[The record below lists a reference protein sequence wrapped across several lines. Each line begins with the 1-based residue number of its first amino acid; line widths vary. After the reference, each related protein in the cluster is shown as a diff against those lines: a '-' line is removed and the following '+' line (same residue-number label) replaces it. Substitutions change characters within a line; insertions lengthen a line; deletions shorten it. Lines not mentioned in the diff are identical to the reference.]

1 MKQIQQ
7 FLAVCIVAVFIVS
20 LSACAP
26 IDSGAGTKDN
36 YEVYLDSSVQSST
49 GTLAITASAYHYK
62 RDRPLTTPADN
73 TISVMLNG
81 ESQTLYYTVSEI
93 TLQNNETYDFDSEDR
108 NITFR
113 YYSPNMQLDAIILRN
128 QDMSSF
134 ENMTQAEYE
143 AWIRQFVAQY
153 TTENWDEYQA
163 NYRTEYTFGEDLPYK
178 NNEFMDTLP
187 AGATLKERV
196 FYYVKYYQTL
206 KTVDMIS
213 VRFSYNSETAEGKI
227 IVFFNP
233 RWFDTYHADL
243 DIDKMHTAITDYVK
257 ANLWENTTL
266 QDIAFSNGILLWV
279 DGNYLCKWTVTTQ
292 VLTAKGEVVTDSYY
306 LVVDVPDA

>member
-1 MKQIQQ
+1 MKA
-7 FLAVCIVAVFIVS
+7 FYKMFCLVVMTALVFS
-20 LSACAP
+20 LTACAP
-26 IDSGAGTKDN
+26 IDSGTATKDN

-93 TLQNNETYDFDSEDR
+93 TLQNNETYDFASEDR

-163 NYRTEYTFGEDLPYK
+163 NYRTEYTFGEGLPYK

-266 QDIAFSNGILLWV
+266 QDIAFSNGTLLRV
-279 DGNYLCKWTVTTQ
+279 DGNYLCKWTVATQ
-292 VLTAKGEVVTDSYY
+292 VLTDKGEVVTDSYD